1 MCICFGREQCGVCAE
16 PFPKEIHEY
25 KQLPT
30 AGVSYRMSEGHG
42 ILAETTFSRCQIFPD
57 RQHWWCMKGSDTSR
71 MGVSTEAI

>member
-42 ILAETTFSRCQIFPD
+42 ILAETTCSVAATFP
-57 RQHWWCMKGSDTSR
+57 RPATLVVYEGERHILNGR
-71 MGVSTEAI
+71 VN

>member
-42 ILAETTFSRCQIFPD
+42 ILAETTCSVTATFSQT
-57 RQHWWCMKGSDTSR
+57 GNTG
-71 MGVSTEAI
+71 GV